1 MIKLFRTVNK
11 DRSGQQDEA
20 VERADALGTRV
31 AELTTNKV
39 VCGVLLMLVTFP
51 ALAVVTVDT
60 GPNFAL
66 IGLTKTFDVEAFDPS
81 DVEQGQSDE
90 WKAAW
95 AKFKLMMATDQGS
108 KLLHV
113 QLQGKE
119 VWQPDPLIDELRAG
133 TELRTVSTFGEATAG
148 LLAGDKN
155 FAVIN
160 QKDTAEEQAL
170 LSALTTL
177 LVVVVLGAGSF
188 TFGRDAN
195 AFSDKI
201 SAPMKVLCADMTAV
215 AMLDYQPIRHE
226 ICGVQEVRDIQ
237 YCFIKMKSGLE
248 TFAKYVPRPVVRQ
261 ITSGGREAVLGIED
275 KQMSFF
281 FCDIQG
287 FTTVCEAM
295 NSQPEELLAF
305 LGDFFKEMAAIV
317 EDTGGTLIE
326 YIGDAILATWNDR
339 PEAPVADHAFAA
351 ASASFRMRCRLEVCL
366 SLSLS
371 ISLSLSLSLSASL

>member
-119 VWQPDPLIDELRAG
+119 V
-133 TELRTVSTFGEATAG
+133 
-148 LLAGDKN
+148 
-155 FAVIN
+155 
-160 QKDTAEEQAL
+160 
-170 LSALTTL
+170 
-177 LVVVVLGAGSF
+177 
-188 TFGRDAN
+188 
-195 AFSDKI
+195 
-201 SAPMKVLCADMTAV
+201 
-215 AMLDYQPIRHE
+215 
-226 ICGVQEVRDIQ
+226 
-237 YCFIKMKSGLE
+237 
-248 TFAKYVPRPVVRQ
+248 
-261 ITSGGREAVLGIED
+261 
-275 KQMSFF
+275 
-281 FCDIQG
+281 
-287 FTTVCEAM
+287 
-295 NSQPEELLAF
+295 
-305 LGDFFKEMAAIV
+305 
-317 EDTGGTLIE
+317 
-326 YIGDAILATWNDR
+326 
-339 PEAPVADHAFAA
+339 
-351 ASASFRMRCRLEVCL
+351 
-366 SLSLS
+366 
-371 ISLSLSLSLSASL
+371 